1 MPRGV
6 YDRSAARARRLEVD
20 GIDAP
25 EVNGNGHHDALAAI
39 GARRVTEDEIEDAE
53 RRGSG
58 RRPSGREGRAAVED
72 RDHDEGLETY
82 GETSNGADD
91 AVSTQR
97 PYTMI
102 VEIEGV
108 SAMLFHAWNNEAVEA
123 KGKAAKGSAEKK
135 TDNLDTYVYRNDRQQ
150 LTIPGEYLRMS
161 LVNAARWMQ
170 DPRSPRKSMMDL
182 AKAALIVANGDD
194 GNELTPILVGNH
206 DDGWRPTRDWDYVDR
221 RRVTVQ
227 RAGITRQRP
236 AFRSGW
242 RARFAVTVL
251 TPEYIDA
258 KRLRELLDISGK
270 LVGLADFRPTYG
282 RYVVVKQEMQAA

>member
-6 YDRSAARARRLEVD
+6 YDRAAARTRRLEAD
-20 GIDAP
+20 GIDSP
-25 EVNGNGHHDALAAI
+25 ETNGNGHSDALAAI
-39 GARRVTEDEIEDAE
+39 GARRVTEDEVENTE
-53 RRGSG
+53 RRG
-58 RRPSGREGRAAVED
+58 RRGSANLGNVVAD

-82 GETSNGADD
+82 GDTSNGGEE

-97 PYTMI
+97 PYTLI
-102 VEIEGV
+102 VELEGV

-135 TDNLDTYVYRNDRQQ
+135 TDNLETYIYRNDARQ
-150 LTIPGEYLRMS
+150 LSIPGEYLRMS

-182 AKAALIVANGDD
+182 AKAALIVADGDT
-194 GNELTPILVGNH
+194 GNELTPILVGNP
-206 DDGWRPTRDWDYVDR
+206 DDGWKPTKDWDYVDR

-251 TPEYIDA
+251 TPEYIDV

-282 RYVVVKQEMQAA
+282 RYVVVRQEMQAA

>member
-6 YDRSAARARRLEVD
+6 YDRTARRNGDSNGAVTLDEV
-20 GIDAP
+20 
-25 EVNGNGHHDALAAI
+25 EAAE
-39 GARRVTEDEIEDAE
+39 GRR
-53 RRGSG
+53 RGRPPGSG
-58 RRPSGREGRAAVED
+58 RGSVIAD

-82 GETSNGADD
+82 DPTSNGGES

-108 SAMLFHAWNNEAVEA
+108 SAMLFHAWNNEAVAA
-123 KGKAAKGSAEKK
+123 KGAAAKGSTEKK
-135 TDNLDTYVYRNDRQQ
+135 TDNVDTYVYRNQNGQ
-150 LTIPGEYLRMS
+150 LCIPGEYMRMS
-161 LVNAARWMQ
+161 LVNSARWMQ

-182 AKAALIVANGDD
+182 AKAALIVSNGDD
-194 GNELTPILVGNH
+194 GNELAPILVGN
-206 DDGWRPTRDWDYVDR
+206 DAEGGYRATKDWDYIDK

-242 RARFAVTVL
+242 RCRFAITVL
-251 TPEYIDA
+251 APEYID
-258 KRLRELLDISGK
+258 KNRLRELLDISGR

-282 RYVVVKQEMQAA
+282 RYVVVRQEAQQA